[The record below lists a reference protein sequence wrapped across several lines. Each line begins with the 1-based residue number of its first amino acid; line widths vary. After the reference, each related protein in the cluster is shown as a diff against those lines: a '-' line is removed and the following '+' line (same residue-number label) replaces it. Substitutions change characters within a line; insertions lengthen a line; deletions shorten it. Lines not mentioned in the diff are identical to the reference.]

1 MQNLRR
7 KYLQVL
13 KIWNVDAII
22 HYRQAEKYLQVQ
34 RKASCRYNGLKKE
47 HLQQRISEMCRYRR
61 CQKSKF
67 FWNSIY
73 FNDDTPKSK
82 KKTMQSSELESGLP
96 DEAELELDIGI
107 FILKK
112 IPNGLSQKTVH
123 LVLWKMQVQCYI
135 KNIL

>member
-13 KIWNVDAII
+13 KIWNVDAIYI
-22 HYRQAEKYLQVQ
+22 YRQAEKYLQVQ

-47 HLQQRISEMCRYRR
+47 HLQQRISEMCRY
-61 CQKSKF
+61 
-67 FWNSIY
+67 
-73 FNDDTPKSK
+73 
-82 KKTMQSSELESGLP
+82 
-96 DEAELELDIGI
+96 I

-112 IPNGLSQKTVH
+112 IPNGLFQKTVH

>member
-1 MQNLRR
+1 MGD
-7 KYLQVL
+7 
-13 KIWNVDAII
+13 ICD
-22 HYRQAEKYLQVQ
+22 
-34 RKASCRYNGLKKE
+34 NGLSGFEDAKFLKEVSASSKKSKLQIQWSKKE
-47 HLQQRISEMCRYRR
+47 HLQQRISEMCRYMR

-96 DEAELELDIGI
+96 DEAEQEMVEKDIGI

>member
-1 MQNLRR
+1 MQNL
-7 KYLQVL
+7 
-13 KIWNVDAII
+13 D
-22 HYRQAEKYLQVQ
+22 RQAEKYLQVQ

-47 HLQQRISEMCRYRR
+47 HLQQRISEMCRYMSVR
-61 CQKSKF
+61 KV
-67 FWNSIY
+67 NSSGIL
-73 FNDDTPKSK
+73 FISMTIHQKSK

-96 DEAELELDIGI
+96 DEAELEKDIGI

-112 IPNGLSQKTVH
+112 IPNGLFQKTVH